1 MAWFVNEGGF
11 DSFGRPGTWAVER
24 YKWVPDPATKRRDG
38 LGQEREIAQRF
49 VGDLYT
55 PGDLDAKR
63 NAAHEL
69 CRKLNAELPLELAR
83 DMLVCLGKPEYRGD
97 PVLEHLKLRAERLIN
112 ESSTE
117 NSDGREVLSRRVA

>member
-11 DSFGRPGTWAVER
+11 DSYGRAGTWSVER
-24 YKWVPDPATKRRDG
+24 YKWVPDATTKRRDG

-49 VGDLYT
+49 VGDCYT
-55 PGDLDAKR
+55 PGDVEAKR

-69 CRKLNAELPLELAR
+69 CRNLNAQLPLELAR
-83 DMLVCLGKPEYRGD
+83 DMLVCLSKPEYRGD
-97 PVLEHLKLRAERLIN
+97 AVLEHLSLRAKRLID

-117 NSDGREVLSRRVA
+117 SGVQRDLLSRRVA